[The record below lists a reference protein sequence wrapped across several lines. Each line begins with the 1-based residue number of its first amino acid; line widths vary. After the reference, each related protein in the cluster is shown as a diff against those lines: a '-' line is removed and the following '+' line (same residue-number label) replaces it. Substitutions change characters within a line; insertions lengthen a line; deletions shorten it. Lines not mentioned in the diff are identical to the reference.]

1 MSNDTARLIRSEGE
15 SLLRR
20 LYWELFMNLAG
31 RRTEARTADIYNA
44 HRELLEPELFISH
57 KGAARIEQNPSGML
71 ISSFLAG
78 AFLGGKCS
86 GLTDRILT
94 LEAGEEFRAV
104 GRKITIRSMKAEI
117 LSEPKKQKR
126 VEIGSGSGEI
136 LNRLNPLYSQ
146 KLEKLT
152 ECSEALGFRNYGE
165 LIDATAGL
173 GISRLKEE
181 AGKFLKD
188 TDYIAGDILKWFFMK
203 KMELN
208 PRDASLGDM
217 IHLLNSAELRGYFPK
232 VDPAIFSRTVLNGM
246 SLSPAHETKFDTEK
260 RRGKATDA
268 FSIPVNP
275 PFEAAIS
282 IYPAGGIQDY
292 ESLLGCL
299 GHSLCFLFTEP
310 GDDFEFLFLRDET
323 LTDTFS
329 RLFANMLYEPKWL
342 RKRLKIDTDG
352 DFLNF
357 LYLRR
362 LMSAR
367 LDAARALYAGELFGG
382 GETREM
388 PDLFSQI
395 MGDAVKCS
403 VSGKSYLAE
412 SLSPVCSPFRFKAEL
427 AVPGLRHF
435 MVESFDEEWWRT
447 KAAGDFMRG
456 IWSGGG
462 RITADSLLTKSGCKE
477 SDSQML
483 VRNFV
488 DPLR

>member
-1 MSNDTARLIRSEGE
+1 MSDDTARFIRSEGE
-15 SLLRR
+15 SLLRG
-20 LYWELFMNLAG
+20 LHGELFKNLAG
-31 RRTEARTADIYNA
+31 RKTEARTADIYNA
-44 HRELLEPELFISH
+44 HREILDPELFISC
-57 KGAARIEQNPSGML
+57 KGPAGKEESPSGML

-78 AFLGGKCS
+78 AFLGEKSS

-94 LEAGEEFRAV
+94 LEAGEEFRAA
-104 GRKITIRSMKAEI
+104 GKKITIRSMKAEI

-126 VEIGSGSGEI
+126 DEIGSGSGEI

-146 KLEKLT
+146 KLEKLA

-173 GISRLKEE
+173 GITRIKEE

-203 KMELN
+203 KMEYK
-208 PRDASLGDM
+208 PKDASSGDVM
-217 IHLLNSAELRGYFPK
+217 YLLNSAELGGYFPK
-232 VDPAIFSRTVLNGM
+232 IDFAAFPGKVLEDMGLTPPRKVN
-246 SLSPAHETKFDTEK
+246 FDTEK

-275 PFEAAIS
+275 PFETAIS
-282 IYPAGGIQDY
+282 IYLVHGIHDY
-292 ESLLGCL
+292 ESFFRTLGC
-299 GHSLCFLFTEP
+299 SLCFVFTEP

-329 RLFANMLYEPKWL
+329 RLFANLLYEPKWL
-342 RKRLKIDTDG
+342 KKHLQIDTDG

-367 LDAARALYAGELFGG
+367 LDAARALYAWELFGG
-382 GETREM
+382 GEPREM

-395 MGDAVKCS
+395 MSDAMKCK
-403 VSGKSYLAE
+403 VDGRSYLTE
-412 SLSPVCSPFRFKAEL
+412 FLSPVRSPFRFKAVLTE
-427 AVPGLRHF
+427 PRLRFF
-435 MVESFDEEWWRT
+435 MKESFDEEWWRT
-447 KAAGDFMRG
+447 KAAGDFLKS
-456 IWSGGG
+456 IWTGGG
-462 RITADSLLTKSGCKE
+462 RITYTALCGSIGQGDADARLLSGIFE
-477 SDSQML
+477 EFL
-483 VRNFV
+483 G
-488 DPLR
+488 